1 MSNITR
7 VLFALL
13 CVILIACGGG
23 GPGDPGGGSG
33 GVGPFSSIRLEAVLD
48 GTTTVIDPTN
58 VFVGEKVKFKLTAID
73 GGVVGNPRITL
84 NINNWSMTGTPGGS
98 LASNGLYSGSP
109 TASVSTGTASASFE
123 GLTFTSSV
131 RVVQPQAVIT
141 GKIRLTTGQG
151 VSKLQI
157 QALDASANVVA
168 TGLSGADGI
177 IRMSLPTTATKFNVD
192 FSIADPTL
200 IYYIRQF
207 AYNGKDYSPGVSGC
221 VAPLPTLTNLVT
233 TPLATD
239 VAIYQ
244 ASPTFPPPP
253 PNGCS

>member
-7 VLFALL
+7 FLFALL
-13 CVILIACGGG
+13 CVVLIACGGG
-23 GPGDPGGGSG
+23 GGTPDPGSG
-33 GVGPFSSIRLEAVLD
+33 GVGPFSSLRLEAQID

-58 VFVGEKVKFKLTAID
+58 IFVGEKVKFKITAID
-73 GGVVGNPRITL
+73 GGVTGNPRITL
-84 NINNWSMTGTPGGS
+84 NVNNWSLSGAPGGT
-98 LASNGLYSGSP
+98 LASNGTYSGSA
-109 TASVSTGTASASFE
+109 TASSSTGTATATAE
-123 GLTFTSSV
+123 GLTFTTGV
-131 RVVQPQAVIT
+131 RVVQPQAVVT

-157 QALDASANVVA
+157 QAIDASANVVA
-168 TGLSGADGI
+168 TGLSGADGV
-177 IRMSLPTTATKFNVD
+177 IRMSVPTNATKFNVD
-192 FSIADPTL
+192 FSIADPTF

-221 VAPLPTLTNLVT
+221 VAPLPTLTNLTT
-233 TPLATD
+233 TPLASD
-239 VAIYQ
+239 IAIYQ

>member
-1 MSNITR
+1 MSTITR

-13 CVILIACGGG
+13 CVALIACGGSG
-23 GPGDPGGGSG
+23 GPDLPDSG
-33 GVGPFSSIRLEAVLD
+33 GVGPFSSIRLEAHLD

-58 VFVGEKVKFKLTAID
+58 IFVGEKVKFKLTAID

-84 NINNWSMTGTPGGS
+84 NINNWSMTGSPGGTLS
-98 LASNGLYSGSP
+98 ANGTYTGSSSAS
-109 TASVSTGTASASFE
+109 ASTGTATASVE
-123 GLTFTSSV
+123 GLTFTTGV

-157 QALDASANVVA
+157 QALDASANIIA
-168 TGLSGADGI
+168 TGLSGADGV
-177 IRMSLPTTATKFNVD
+177 IRMSLPTSATKFNVN
-192 FSIADPTL
+192 FSIADPGV

-207 AYNGKDYSPGVSGC
+207 AYSGKDYSPGVTGC
-221 VAPLPTLTNLVT
+221 VAPLPTLTNLAI
-233 TPLATD
+233 TPLASD
-239 VAIYQ
+239 IAIYQ